1 MIKTEYIT
9 QTLAGESQEINI
21 FKASEDDKWSISC
34 TIPKFARKYRK
45 FLEEG
50 REVINSNHGQL
61 VEIHGTLN
69 NKGVS
74 LTTTRE
80 MSEEERKAAGER
92 LKKLRMSEASKI

>member
-9 QTLAGESQEINI
+9 HTLAGESQEINI
-21 FKASEDDKWSISC
+21 FKAAEDDKWSISC

-45 FLEEG
+45 FLEDG

-74 LTTTRE
+74 LTAARE
-80 MSEEERKAAGER
+80 MSEEDRKAAGER
-92 LKKLRMSEASKI
+92 LNKLRMSETSKV